1 MVQVPHSSRERI
13 RFAVIAVVA
22 LAALWLASHFFENL
36 DLEQL
41 LQDASDTLGHWTYL
55 LAGLLAFLETGAFV
69 GLVVPG
75 ETFVIVAGAVA
86 GQGATDIYLTIAI
99 VWFAAWAGDTTSFF
113 IGRRLGRDFIL
124 RHGSRLRVTPERF
137 EQVEGYFHR
146 HGGKTILI
154 GRFIGLVRAL
164 APFVAGSSGMR
175 YRAFVPYSVLG
186 TGLWAGAFSVLGYVG
201 SQSIEQIADVAG
213 TGVLLFGIT
222 VAVVVAIVVSVRF
235 LRQPANRERIVEWM
249 ERRALL
255 RPLVALGRRVR
266 PQARFLWNRVTPGDL
281 GLHLT
286 ALLATLAVAVFVVVA
301 YTQIVSADPGP
312 TGADK
317 AAFEVVDDIE
327 APWLESV
334 AKGLSAMGA
343 GTVTIIVG
351 LVAGVVLAAKR
362 RWAELCVLVVA
373 VAITQ
378 VGVPIFKE
386 AVERPRPPDPLIDV
400 SGWSFPSGHAANAVI
415 YAWLAITVVVR
426 LRPGRTGGA
435 AIVAIGIVLTVAVGL
450 SRVYLRVHYLSDVS
464 AGWALSAAAFAG
476 CAAVA
481 IVAPHLRGPWR
492 DEQRGPP
499 VRDNAADDASRSGMR
514 RR

>member
-13 RFAVIAVVA
+13 RFAVIAIVA
-22 LAALWLASHFFENL
+22 LGALWFVSHTFESL

-41 LQDASDTLGHWTYL
+41 LRDASDTLGHWTYL
-55 LAGLLAFLETGAFV
+55 LAGVLAFLETGAFV

-113 IGRRLGRDFIL
+113 VGRRLGREFII
-124 RHGSRLRVTPERF
+124 RHGPKLRVTQERF
-137 EQVEGYFHR
+137 EQVEGYFR
-146 HGGKTILI
+146 NHGGKTILI

-164 APFVAGSSGMR
+164 APFVAGSSGMQ

-186 TGLWAGAFSVLGYVG
+186 TGLWAGAFSVLGYFG

-222 VAVVVAIVVSVRF
+222 VAVIVGIVAAARF
-235 LRQPANRERIVEWM
+235 LREPANRARIVEWM
-249 ERRALL
+249 ERRTLL
-255 RPLVALGRRVR
+255 RPLVALGRKVR

-281 GLHLT
+281 GLQLT
-286 ALLATLAVAVFVVVA
+286 ALVAVLAVAIFVIVA
-301 YTQIVSADPGP
+301 YTQVVSADPGP
-312 TGADK
+312 TGADR
-317 AAFEVVDDIE
+317 AAFDVVDDIE

-334 AKGLSAMGA
+334 AKGATAIG
-343 GTVTIIVG
+343 GVGFTVLVG
-351 LVAGVVLAAKR
+351 LVAAVVLAAKR
-362 RWAELCVLVVA
+362 RWAELCVLVAA

-386 AVERPRPPDPLIDV
+386 AIERPRPPDPLIEV
-400 SGWSFPSGHAANAVI
+400 GGWSFPSGHAASAVI

-426 LRPGRTGGA
+426 LRPGRAGGA
-435 AIVAIGIVLTVAVGL
+435 AVIASGIALTAAIGL

-464 AGWALSAAAFAG
+464 AGWALGAAAFAG
-476 CAAVA
+476 CAVVA
-481 IVAPHLRGPWR
+481 IVASHLGGPWR

-499 VRDNAADDASRSGMR
+499 VRQ
-514 RR
+514 